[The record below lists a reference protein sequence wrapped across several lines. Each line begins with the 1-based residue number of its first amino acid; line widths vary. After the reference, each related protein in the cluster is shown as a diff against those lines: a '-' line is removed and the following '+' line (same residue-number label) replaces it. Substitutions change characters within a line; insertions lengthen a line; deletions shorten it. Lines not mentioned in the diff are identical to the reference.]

1 MADLNTTNPTLRF
14 EILKAAR
21 LMTPREEEIVTD
33 TLQEFSQLQLFRNT
47 FASQWEE
54 TAELIWP
61 DYRNTFY
68 YGNYNWPGTKK
79 TDRQI
84 DSTGALALSR
94 FGAICDSLLTPR
106 NMLWHQL
113 GANNDYVMKD
123 RQTRLWFEQATR
135 ILFRER
141 YKAQANFASQNQQ
154 SWKGLGAF
162 GNAPL
167 FIDELDTMLGD
178 PPGIRYKSVPL
189 GEMFIRENH
198 QGIVDGFI
206 RWFRLTAR
214 QAWQKWGQSGR
225 FPPSLIAALESNS
238 ETLFDFLHRVG
249 PRNDYD
255 PRRLDARGKQ
265 FYSYYVAMTDKM
277 LLNESGYYSF
287 PLAFGR
293 YEQAPQEAYGR
304 GPAQMVLPALKTLNA
319 EKRVFLKQGHRAA
332 DPVLLTA
339 DDGVVDFNMRPGAL
353 NKGGMT
359 ADGKMLVG
367 VLPSGQIQITKEM
380 MQEER
385 NLIND
390 AFLVTLFQILTESPQ
405 MTATEVIERTNEK
418 GILLAPT
425 LGRQQSENLG
435 PLIHRELDILSRQR
449 KLPPMPGRLR
459 EARGEYDVVY
469 TSPLARAMR
478 AQQASGFMRTL
489 ETVKE
494 LVNITQDPTLLFPF
508 DFETAIPAIAE
519 IQSVP
524 ESWMAGPDKIAA
536 KMKAHQ
542 AAQDQQ
548 AKLQAMPA
556 QAAMI
561 KAQAVANKNAP
572 QQQPQ
577 TPSPEQ
583 GVQPSAP
590 LTQ

>member
-1 MADLNTTNPTLRF
+1 MADNPALRF

-21 LMTPREEEIVTD
+21 MMSQREDEVVSD
-33 TLQEFSQLQLFRNT
+33 TLQEFAQLQLFRNT

-61 DYRNTFY
+61 EYRNTFY
-68 YGNYNWPGTKK
+68 YGNFNWPGTKK

-123 RQTRLWFEQATR
+123 RATRLWFEQVTR

-141 YKAQANFASQNQQ
+141 YAAPANFASQNQQ

-162 GNAPL
+162 GNAGL
-167 FIDELDTMLGD
+167 FVDDLDNSMGGPTGL
-178 PPGIRYKSVPL
+178 RYKAVPL
-189 GEMFIRENH
+189 GELFIRENH
-198 QGIVDGFI
+198 QGMVDGFI

-225 FPPSLIAALESNS
+225 FPPSMIAALEGNS

-255 PRRLDARGKQ
+255 PQRLDPRGKP

-287 PLAFGR
+287 PLPFGR
-293 YEQAPQEAYGR
+293 YEQAPQESYGR

-339 DDGVVDFNMRPGAL
+339 DDGVVDFNMIPGAL

-367 VLPSGQIQITKEM
+367 VLPSGTIQITKEM
-380 MQEER
+380 MLEER

-425 LGRQQSENLG
+425 LGRQQSEYLG
-435 PLIHRELDILSRQR
+435 PLIHRELDVLSRQR
-449 KLPPMPGRLR
+449 KLPPMPPRLK
-459 EARGEYDVVY
+459 EAQGEYDVVY

-478 AQQASGFMRTL
+478 AQQAAGFMRTL

-508 DFETAIPAIAE
+508 DFDTAIPAIAE

-542 AAQDQQ
+542 AAQAQQ

-561 KAQAVANKNAP
+561 KAQAVASKNAP

-583 GVQPSAP
+583 GVQPTAP

>member
-1 MADLNTTNPTLRF
+1 MATPGDLDRRF
-14 EILKAAR
+14 EILKSAR
-21 LMTPREEEIVTD
+21 PMSPRDEEIVAD
-33 TLQEFSQLQLFRNT
+33 TLQEFSQLQLFRNV
-47 FASQWEE
+47 FAAQWEE
-54 TAELIWP
+54 TSELIWP
-61 DYRNTFY
+61 EYRNTFY

-123 RQTRLWFEQATR
+123 RASRLWFEQATK

-141 YKAQANFASQNQQ
+141 YAHPANFSSQNQQ
-154 SWKGLGAF
+154 GWKALGAF
-162 GNAPL
+162 GNDGM
-167 FIDELDTMLGD
+167 FVDELDTSYGD
-178 PPGIRYKSVPL
+178 PPGLRYKQIPL
-189 GEMFIRENH
+189 GEIFIRENH

-206 RWFRLTAR
+206 RWFRLSAR

-225 FPPSLIAALESNS
+225 FPPSLIPALEGNS

-249 PRNDYD
+249 PRSDYD
-255 PRRLDARGKQ
+255 PTRLDAKGKR
-265 FYSYYVAMTDKM
+265 FYSYYVAMSDKM
-277 LLNESGYYSF
+277 LLAEGGYYSF
-287 PLAFGR
+287 PMPFGR
-293 YEQAPQEAYGR
+293 YEQAPQESYGR

-339 DDGVVDFNMRPGAL
+339 DDGVVDFSMRPGAL

-367 VLPSGQIQITKEM
+367 VLPSGNIQITKEM
-380 MQEER
+380 MAEEKS
-385 NLIND
+385 LIND

-425 LGRQQSENLG
+425 LGRQQSEYLG
-435 PLIHRELDILSRQR
+435 PLIHRELDILARQR

-459 EARGEYDVVY
+459 EAKGEYAVVY

-478 AQQASGFMRTL
+478 AQQAAGFMRTV

-508 DFETAIPAIAE
+508 NFTTAIPAIAE

-524 ESWMAGPDKIAA
+524 ESWMAGPDEIAA
-536 KMKAHQ
+536 KMKQFQ
-542 AAQDQQ
+542 ASQQ
-548 AKLQAMPA
+548 RQQQLQAMPA
-556 QAAMI
+556 QAAML
-561 KAQAVANKNAP
+561 KAQAVAQKNNPQQAP
-572 QQQPQ
+572 QQ
-577 TPSPEQ
+577 PSPEQ
-583 GVQPSAP
+583 GQQPTQP
-590 LTQ
+590 LTQQ

>member
-1 MADLNTTNPTLRF
+1 MADLRNLERRF
-14 EILKAAR
+14 EILSTAR
-21 LMTPREEEIVTD
+21 DMTPREQDSVQD
-33 TLQEFSQLQLFRNT
+33 TLQEFAQLLLFRNG
-47 FASQWEE
+47 FASPWEE

-61 DYRNTFY
+61 EYRNTFY
-68 YGNYNWPGTKK
+68 YGNFNWPGMKK

-123 RQTRLWFEQATR
+123 RNTRLWFEQATR

-141 YKAQANFASQNQQ
+141 YAAPANFSSQNQQ
-154 SWKGLGAF
+154 GWKGLGAF
-162 GNAPL
+162 GNCGL
-167 FIDELDTMLGD
+167 FIDELDTAMGD
-178 PPGIRYKSVPL
+178 PMGLRYKSVPL
-189 GEMFIRENH
+189 GELFIRENH
-198 QGIVDGFI
+198 QGMVDGFI

-214 QAWQKWGQSGR
+214 QAWQRWGQSGR
-225 FPPSLIAALESNS
+225 FPPSLIPALEGNS

-255 PRRLDARGKQ
+255 PDRIDAKGKR
-265 FYSYYVAMTDKM
+265 FYSYYVAMSDK
-277 LLNESGYYSF
+277 LLLDEGGYYSF
-287 PLAFGR
+287 PLPFGR
-293 YEQAPQEAYGR
+293 YEQAPQESYGR

-339 DDGVVDFNMRPGAL
+339 DDGVVDFSMRPGAL
-353 NKGGMT
+353 NKGGVT
-359 ADGKMLVG
+359 ADGKLLVQT
-367 VLPSGQIQITKEM
+367 LPAGNIQITKEM
-380 MQEER
+380 MAEEKS
-385 NLIND
+385 LIND

-425 LGRQQSENLG
+425 LGRQQSEYLG
-435 PLIHRELDILSRQR
+435 PLIHRELDILSRQG
-449 KLPPMPGRLR
+449 KLPPMPPRLR
-459 EARGEYDVVY
+459 EAKGEYDVVY

-478 AQQASGFMRTL
+478 AQQAAGFMRTV

-524 ESWMAGPDKIAA
+524 ESWMAGPEKIAA
-536 KMKAHQ
+536 KMKQFAQSQERQ
-542 AAQDQQ
+542 AQI
-548 AKLQAMPA
+548 QAMPA
-556 QAAMI
+556 QAAMM
-561 KAQAVANKNAP
+561 KAQAVAAKNNPQQAP
-572 QQQPQ
+572 QQ
-577 TPSPEQ
+577 PSPEQ
-583 GVQPSAP
+583 GQQPGPP
-590 LTQ
+590 LTQQ